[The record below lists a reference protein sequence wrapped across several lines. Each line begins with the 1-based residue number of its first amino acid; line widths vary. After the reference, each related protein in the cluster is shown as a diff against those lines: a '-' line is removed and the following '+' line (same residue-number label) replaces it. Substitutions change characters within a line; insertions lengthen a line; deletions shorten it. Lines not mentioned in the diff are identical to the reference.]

1 MKKTEIKSVFDV
13 DTSSKRFYVLNEVHR
28 FLKTMNLNP
37 NTLFKSMLKSKG
49 GAIGFNFPHLA
60 ILLKR
65 KTRMGSFAGDYEFDF
80 GEEAFVVSLT
90 FTNGALRKNL
100 SCKFRIAELKQLL
113 KTCTDHDEDDD
124 DDYDDDESGSVVSCW
139 SSRGVKRKIGFA
151 KKVLRYL
158 QTNVTDQ
165 PVSVM
170 SKSLG
175 VSKQTV
181 MDAVFLLE
189 MLDVVECFEQMFG
202 RETVRFVRLAKAK
215 VVENKIS
222 GDVHKNVKCM
232 N

>member
-13 DTSSKRFYVLNEVHR
+13 DTSSKRFYVLDEVYR
-28 FLKTMNLNP
+28 FLKTMNLEP
-37 NTLFKSMLKSKG
+37 YTLFKSLLKSKG
-49 GAIGFNFPHLA
+49 GAIGFNFADLA

-65 KTRMGSFAGDYEFDF
+65 KTRWGSFAGDYEFDF
-80 GEEAFVVSLT
+80 GEEAFMVCLT
-90 FTNGALRKNL
+90 FTSGALRKTL

-113 KTCTDHDEDDD
+113 KTCRDDDEDDCD
-124 DDYDDDESGSVVSCW
+124 DDDESGSAVSCW
-139 SSRGVKRKIGFA
+139 SSSGVKRKIVFA

-158 QTNVTDQ
+158 QTKDTDQ

-189 MLDVVECFEQMFG
+189 MLDVVESFEQMFG
-202 RETVRFVRLAKAK
+202 RETVRFVKLAKTK
-215 VVENKIS
+215 LVDNKKS

>member
-1 MKKTEIKSVFDV
+1 MKNTEIKSVFDV
-13 DTSSKRFYVLNEVHR
+13 DTSSKRFYVLNEVYR

-80 GEEAFVVSLT
+80 GEEAFMVSLT

-100 SCKFRIAELKQLL
+100 SCKFRITELKQLL
-113 KTCTDHDEDDD
+113 KTFTDHDEDDD
-124 DDYDDDESGSVVSCW
+124 HDDESRSVVSCW
-139 SSRGVKRKIGFA
+139 SSRGVKQKIGFA

-158 QTNVTDQ
+158 QTKDTDQ

-175 VSKQTV
+175 VNKQTV
-181 MDAVFLLE
+181 IDAVFLLE
-189 MLDVVECFEQMFG
+189 MLDVVECSEQMFG
-202 RETVRFVRLAKAK
+202 RETVRFVRLVKTK
-215 VVENKIS
+215 VVDNKIS
-222 GDVHKNVKCM
+222 GDVHKNVKCI

>member
-1 MKKTEIKSVFDV
+1 MKNTEIKSVFDV
-13 DTSSKRFYVLNEVHR
+13 DTSSKRFYVLNEVYR

-80 GEEAFVVSLT
+80 GEEAFMVSLT

-113 KTCTDHDEDDD
+113 KTCTDDHND
-124 DDYDDDESGSVVSCW
+124 DDDESGSAFSCW
-139 SSRGVKRKIGFA
+139 SSSGVKQKIIFA

-158 QTNVTDQ
+158 QTKDTDQ

-175 VSKQTV
+175 VSKQT
-181 MDAVFLLE
+181 MIDAVFLLE
-189 MLDVVECFEQMFG
+189 KLDVVESFEQMFG
-202 RETVRFVRLAKAK
+202 KETVRFVRLAKTK
-215 VVENKIS
+215 LVDNKIS
-222 GDVHKNVKCM
+222 R
-232 N
+232 

>member
-1 MKKTEIKSVFDV
+1 MKKTEIKSVFDA
-13 DTSSKRFYVLNEVHR
+13 DTSSKRFYVLNEVYR

-65 KTRMGSFAGDYEFDF
+65 ETRMGSFAGDYEFDF
-80 GEEAFVVSLT
+80 GEEAFMVCLT
-90 FTNGALRKNL
+90 FNSGALRKTL

-113 KTCTDHDEDDD
+113 KNCKDDD
-124 DDYDDDESGSVVSCW
+124 KDDYDDESGSAVSCW
-139 SSRGVKRKIGFA
+139 SSSGVKQKIIFA

-158 QTNVTDQ
+158 QTKDTDQ

-175 VSKQTV
+175 VSKQT
-181 MDAVFLLE
+181 MIDAVFLLE
-189 MLDVVECFEQMFG
+189 KLDVVESFEQMFG
-202 RETVRFVRLAKAK
+202 KETVRFVRLAKTK
-215 VVENKIS
+215 LVDNKIS
-222 GDVHKNVKCM
+222 R
-232 N
+232 